1 MISDWVVV
9 TVAVTSL
16 AIVVAQRL
24 WFWNQ
29 FEAFRRQDC
38 IDRSTGKYAS
48 KIASRNKIRSYALSN
63 AEIADI
69 ARIRSKL
76 RASRENKKGENKKG
90 ESNENENDS
99 GPTGFT
105 PGGVSWTEQKLP

>member
-76 RASRENKKGENKKG
+76 RVSRANRKG
-90 ESNENENDS
+90 ESNESENDS

-105 PGGVSWTEQKLP
+105 PGGVSWTEQKLS